1 MQKCASTSL
10 RFAASNF
17 ASAVARLSR
26 TIGASRAVAAR
37 AAAFSASSAA
47 TASAANLV
55 DLEKC
60 GRSLLFSLFA
70 VPLRNGAREKLKKEY
85 ARNILV
91 ARIGVD
97 TAENEPSEVWPA

>member
-60 GRSLLFSLFA
+60 GRSLLFSLSA
-70 VPLRNGAREKLKKEY
+70 VPLRNDARKKLKKNMYE
-85 ARNILV
+85 
-91 ARIGVD
+91 
-97 TAENEPSEVWPA
+97 TF